1 MARSTATGRNRE
13 SGGGFTFIE
22 MVMVITLVAILVAIA
37 VPVYQAQILSSK
49 EAVLKS
55 NLVTIRDRL
64 DQFKADRG
72 VYPYSLEELV
82 EAGYLRDI
90 PEDPMMKANEWEL
103 IYEDYDPDEPDA
115 ELGVYDVR
123 SLSQD
128 FGMNGTPYNEW

>member
-13 SGGGFTFIE
+13 FSGGFTFIE

-49 EAVLKS
+49 EAVLKH

-82 EAGYLRDI
+82 EASYLRDI
-90 PEDPMMKANEWEL
+90 PEDPMTKSTEWEP

-115 ELGVYDVR
+115 ELGIYDVK
-123 SLSQD
+123 SLSPNL
-128 FGMNGTPYNEW
+128 GMNGTPYNEW